1 MPAETSVVSE
11 LAGRYATALFDL
23 ARDEGA
29 LAEVADDLE
38 GITAMMAASE
48 DLRRLVRSPVISRDD
63 QGRALAALLERM
75 EPHPLTGRF
84 IGVVARQ
91 RRLYALEPMIR
102 RFRELLAEHRGET
115 AAEVVSAR
123 PLSEPKLGAVREAL
137 ARVVG
142 RQVNLA
148 AKVDAGLIGGLVVR
162 VGSRMV
168 DSSLRAKLQRL
179 RLAMKGV
186 G

>member
-1 MPAETSVVSE
+1 
-11 LAGRYATALFDL
+11 
-23 ARDEGA
+23 
-29 LAEVADDLE
+29 
-38 GITAMMAASE
+38 MM
-48 DLRRLVRSPVISRDD
+48 
-63 QGRALAALLERM
+63 
-75 EPHPLTGRF
+75 
-84 IGVVARQ
+84 
-91 RRLYALEPMIR
+91 R
-102 RFRELLAEHRGET
+102 RFRELMAEHRGET

-123 PLSEPKLGAVREAL
+123 PLSEPQLGAVREAL
-137 ARVVG
+137 ARVFG
-142 RQVNLA
+142 RQVVLA

>member
-1 MPAETSVVSE
+1 VPAETSVVSE

-23 ARDEGA
+23 ARDEKA

-38 GITAMMAASE
+38 RIAAMMAASE
-48 DLRRLVRSPVISRDD
+48 DLRRLVRSPAISRHD
-63 QGRALAALLERM
+63 QGRAMAALLERL
-75 EPHPLTGRF
+75 EPNPLTARF

-91 RRLYALEPMIR
+91 RRLYALQHMIGR
-102 RFRELLAEHRGET
+102 YRELLAEYRGET

-123 PLSEPKLGAVREAL
+123 PLSENQVGAVREVL
-137 ARVVG
+137 ARIVG
-142 RQVNLA
+142 RRVNLA

>member
-1 MPAETSVVSE
+1 MATDIGGLSG
-11 LAGRYATALFDL
+11 LAGRYATALFEL
-23 ARDEGA
+23 GLEGDR
-29 LAEVADDLE
+29 LDEVAADLEYLDDLL
-38 GITAMMAASE
+38 GKSG
-48 DLRRLVRSPVISRDD
+48 DLERLVRSPVISRDD
-63 QGRALAALLERM
+63 QGRAMAALLERM
-75 EPHPLTGRF
+75 ESNPLTGRF

-91 RRLYALEPMIR
+91 RRLYALQNMIR

-123 PLSEPKLGAVREAL
+123 PLSEPQLGAVREAL

-168 DSSLRAKLQRL
+168 DSSLRAKLRRL

>member
-1 MPAETSVVSE
+1 VPAETSVVSE

-23 ARDEGA
+23 ARDEKA
-29 LAEVADDLE
+29 LEQVEGDLANIE
-38 GITAMMAASE
+38 AMMAESE

-63 QGRALAALLERM
+63 QGRAMAALVERLA
-75 EPHPLTGRF
+75 PNPLTARF
-84 IGVVARQ
+84 IGVVAHQ
-91 RRLYALEPMIR
+91 RRLYALGQMIQ
-102 RFRELLAEHRGET
+102 RFRELLAEHRGES
-115 AAEVVSAR
+115 AADLLSAR
-123 PLSEPKLGAVREAL
+123 PLSEVQVGAVRQVL
-137 ARVVG
+137 AGIVG

-148 AKVDAGLIGGLVVR
+148 VKVDPELIGGLVVR

-186 G
+186 A